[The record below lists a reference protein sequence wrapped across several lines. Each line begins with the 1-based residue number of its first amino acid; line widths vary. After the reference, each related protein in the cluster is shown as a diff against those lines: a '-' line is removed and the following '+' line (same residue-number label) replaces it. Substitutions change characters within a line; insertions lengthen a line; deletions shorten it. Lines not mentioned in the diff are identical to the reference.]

1 MDFFQPMN
9 TIILEVFGYLFQAL
23 MMGTVL
29 FVLFVLVGLFFSDFI
44 LIDY

>member
-29 FVLFVLVGLFFSDFI
+29 LVLIGLSFSDFI